1 MVYYQK
7 MAFTHTPNRLFL
19 LWLSI
24 SLPLVL
30 WDFSYVMLRPHS
42 MPGGKWH
49 LPWKPYALYCEI
61 DLVYGFQ
68 HYYDGNGFNPAQS
81 AMNFVETVTYIYYLY
96 LVRRYPVG
104 KGEVVGFLGSRKL
117 QGREA
122 GKAVVWGLIACVA
135 TFWKTVIYWLIEIL
149 GGYKNI
155 GHNDFNT
162 LFWFW
167 IMTNGP
173 WLVLPSYG
181 IYQFG
186 KEIVDGLSVPAAGG
200 TNGVMRKVE

>member
-1 MVYYQK
+1 
-7 MAFTHTPNRLFL
+7 MAKAYTHNPSPLFI
-19 LWLSI
+19 LWLGI

-42 MPGGKWH
+42 MPGGKYH
-49 LPWKPYALYCEI
+49 LPWKPYAIYCEV

-68 HYYDGNGFNPAQS
+68 HYHEGNGFNPAQS
-81 AMNFVETVTYIYYLY
+81 AMNFVETMGYFYYLW
-96 LVRRYPVG
+96 LVRSGDGGDKSGEKGLFGVRKVG
-104 KGEVVGFLGSRKL
+104 GST
-117 QGREA
+117 A
-122 GKAVVWGLIACVA
+122 GKAVVVGLVCCTA

-155 GHNDFNT
+155 GHNDFQT
-162 LFWFW
+162 VFWFW

-181 IYQFG
+181 IYKFG
-186 KEIVDGLSVPAAGG
+186 KEIVEALSGG
-200 TNGVMRKVE
+200 GEANGVKVE